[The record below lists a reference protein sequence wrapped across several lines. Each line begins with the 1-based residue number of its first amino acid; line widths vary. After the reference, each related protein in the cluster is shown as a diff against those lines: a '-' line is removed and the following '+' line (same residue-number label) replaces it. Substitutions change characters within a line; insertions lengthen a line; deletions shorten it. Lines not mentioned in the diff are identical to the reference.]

1 MFVWGRIFLRE
12 VEVVANDPR
21 RFSMAT
27 SPNPGNNPRLYLLG
41 AMLLLWCAVICGRL
55 VYLQVFCYGNFVK
68 QAGHQQQRAIPLAP
82 KRGVIYDRA
91 GRELAMSVLVDS
103 AFAVPTEVKD
113 LPTAVSLISR
123 ITGDD
128 ANVVLADCRAHKTFC
143 WVARKASDETIGRI
157 KSLNL
162 QGIHFQKEPK
172 RFFPAR
178 DLAAQV
184 LGSVGMEDSG
194 QSGIEHE
201 FDERLRGRPGK
212 MSISVDARKK
222 WFSDVETQPQPGEN
236 LVLTIDKNIQYIAEK
251 ELDQAIHDTQAI
263 AGTVIVEN
271 PHTGEILALANRP
284 TFNPNLRK
292 QITPAA
298 LTNRAV
304 SYVYEP
310 GSTFKLVTI
319 SAALEEKITNP
330 DEVFDCQM
338 GSIVYNGMRIRDAKP
353 HGLLPVWGV
362 LAESSDVG
370 AIKIALRL
378 GEDRF
383 YKYIRA
389 YGFGQTTGIELPG
402 ETRGLTKPPSRWSRV
417 SIAAISMG
425 QEIGIS
431 PLQLAGLVST
441 FANDGVWVAPRIV
454 AGTTQPQAMVQTVT
468 FHPAEGRRVISS
480 FTAAEMRSMMQK
492 VVLEGTGRKAILEGY
507 SAAGKTGTAQKVDPA
522 TGAYS
527 KTKYIGS
534 FAGFAPVNNPQ
545 IVVAVIL
552 DSAVGLHQGGQVS
565 APVFRR
571 ISQQVLEYL
580 HVPHDLPLAPKHQL
594 LLAQAKMKDKDLE
607 EGTPDH
613 PGEPLETAE
622 VTADS
627 AAAGKPSVARALLP
641 ANAGAIGGPVV
652 QASMREPVANGPQP
666 APPSPVTGEKS
677 SDTAAPVQEK
687 LPLTGTVVLD
697 VEQGGIEVPSFVGKT
712 VRSALEAAQDAGLEL
727 EPVGSGVARQ
737 QSPAPG
743 THVHAGSRVT
753 VQFGR

>member
-1 MFVWGRIFLRE
+1 MSSDSNLGK
-12 VEVVANDPR
+12 N
-21 RFSMAT
+21 S
-27 SPNPGNNPRLYLLG
+27 RLYLLG
-41 AMLLLWCAVICGRL
+41 GILLLWCAAICVRL
-55 VYLQVFCYGNFVK
+55 VYLQIFQYGSFVK
-68 QAGHQQQRAIPLAP
+68 QAEHQQLREIPLSA

-91 GRELAMSVLVDS
+91 GHELAMSVLVDS
-103 AFAVPTEVKD
+103 AFAVPSEVKD
-113 LPTAVSLISR
+113 LPTAVALITR
-123 ITGDD
+123 ITGEDH
-128 ANVVLADCRAHKTFC
+128 NVVLADCRNHKTFC
-143 WVARKASDETIGRI
+143 WMARKADDETIERI

-172 RFFPAR
+172 RFYPAR

-184 LGSVGMEDSG
+184 IGTVGMEDAG
-194 QSGIEHE
+194 QSGIEHG
-201 FDERLRGRPGK
+201 FDDKLRGRAGK
-212 MSISVDARKK
+212 MLISVDARRQ
-222 WFSDVETQPQPGEN
+222 WFSDVEKQPEPGES

-271 PHTGEILALANRP
+271 PRTGEILALANRP

-292 QITPAA
+292 QITPTA

-319 SAALEEKITNP
+319 SAALEEKLTNP
-330 DEVFDCQM
+330 NEVFDCQM
-338 GSIVYNGMRIRDAKP
+338 GSIVYNGMRIRDSKP

-378 GEDRF
+378 GEERF

-389 YGFGQTTGIELPG
+389 YGFGQQTGIELPG
-402 ETRGLTKPPSRWSRV
+402 ETRGLTKPVSRWSKV

-431 PLQLAGLVST
+431 PIQLSALIST
-441 FANDGVWVAPRIV
+441 FANDGVWVAPRILTGEV
-454 AGTTQPQAMVQTVT
+454 EPKIGPQTVA
-468 FHPAEGRRVISS
+468 FHPGPSRRVISS

-507 SAAGKTGTAQKVDPA
+507 TSAGKTGTAQKVDPA

-571 ISQQVLEYL
+571 VTQQVLEYL
-580 HVPHDLPLAPKHQL
+580 HTPHDLPLAPRHQL
-594 LLAQAKMKDKDLE
+594 LLAQARMKENDLE

-613 PGEPLETAE
+613 PGESLETAE
-622 VTADS
+622 VNGDS
-627 AAAGKPSVARALLP
+627 SEVAKPSVAHAP
-641 ANAGAIGGPVV
+641 ATVNTEGKVV
-652 QASMREPVANGPQP
+652 QAAMRQPETERGAGVETPKDTPIASVAANEPR
-666 APPSPVTGEKS
+666 SPVP
-677 SDTAAPVQEK
+677 A
-687 LPLTGTVVLD
+687 TGTIVLD

-712 VRSALEAAQDAGLEL
+712 VRGAVEAAQDAGIEL
-727 EPVGSGVARQ
+727 EAVGSGVARQ
-737 QSPAPG
+737 QSPSAG
-743 THVHAGSRVT
+743 THIAAGAHVT

>member
-1 MFVWGRIFLRE
+1 
-12 VEVVANDPR
+12 
-21 RFSMAT
+21 MAT
-27 SPNPGNNPRLYLLG
+27 DSSLGKNTRLYLLG
-41 AMLLLWCAVICGRL
+41 AILLFWCAAICGRL
-55 VYLQVFCYGNFVK
+55 VYLQIFRYGSFVK
-68 QAGHQQQRAIPLAP
+68 QAEHQQQREIPLSA

-91 GRELAMSVLVDS
+91 GHELAMSVLVDS

-113 LPTAVSLISR
+113 LPTAVSLITR
-123 ITGDD
+123 ITGEDH
-128 ANVVLADCRAHKTFC
+128 NVVLADCRNHKTFC
-143 WVARKASDETIGRI
+143 WVARKADDETIERI

-172 RFFPAR
+172 RFYPAR

-184 LGSVGMEDSG
+184 VGTVGMEDSG
-194 QSGIEHE
+194 QSGIEHA
-201 FDERLRGRPGK
+201 FDDELRGRAGK
-212 MSISVDARKK
+212 MFISVDARRQ
-222 WFSDVETQPQPGEN
+222 WFSDVEKQPEPGDS

-292 QITPAA
+292 QITPGA

-319 SAALEEKITNP
+319 SAALEEKLTNP

-338 GSIVYNGMRIRDAKP
+338 GSIVYNGMRIRDSKP

-389 YGFGQTTGIELPG
+389 FGFGQQTGIELPG
-402 ETRGLTKPPSRWSRV
+402 ETRGLTKPVSRWSKV

-454 AGTTQPQAMVQTVT
+454 AGKVEPQGAPQSVA
-468 FHPAEGRRVISS
+468 FHPGTSRRVISS
-480 FTAAEMRSMMQK
+480 YTAAEMRSMMQK

-507 SAAGKTGTAQKVDPA
+507 TAAGKTGTAQKVDPA

-534 FAGFAPVNNPQ
+534 FAGFAPMNNPQ

-571 ISQQVLEYL
+571 VAQQVLEYL
-580 HVPHDLPLAPKHQL
+580 HTPHDLPLAPNHQL
-594 LLAQAKMKDKDLE
+594 LLASRAKDKDLE

-622 VTADS
+622 VDADS
-627 AAAGKPSVARALLP
+627 SVARAP
-641 ANAGAIGGPVV
+641 SPGTAGASDGRVV
-652 QASMREPVANGPQP
+652 QAAMRQSEPVSSLSVPDAAGNGPAQQK
-666 APPSPVTGEKS
+666 APS
-677 SDTAAPVQEK
+677 STDTAVAAQPM
-687 LPLTGTVVLD
+687 LPATGTVVLD

-712 VRSALEAAQDAGLEL
+712 VRGAVEAAQDAGLEL
-727 EPVGSGVARQ
+727 EVVGSGVARQ
-737 QSPAPG
+737 QSPPAG
-743 THVHAGSRVT
+743 THVAAGAHVT

>member
-1 MFVWGRIFLRE
+1 MVSGPISGK
-12 VEVVANDPR
+12 N
-21 RFSMAT
+21 S
-27 SPNPGNNPRLYLLG
+27 RLYLLS
-41 AMLLLWCAVICGRL
+41 AILVFWCVAICGRL
-55 VYLQVFCYGNFVK
+55 VFLQIFSYGKFVK
-68 QAGHQQQRAIPLAP
+68 QAGHQQQRAIPLAA

-91 GRELAMSVLVDS
+91 GHELAMSVLVDS

-113 LPTAVSLISR
+113 LPTAVSLITR

-128 ANVVLADCRAHKTFC
+128 YNVVLADCRAHKTFC
-143 WVARKASDETIGRI
+143 WVARKANDETIQRI
-157 KSLNL
+157 NSLKL

-172 RFFPAR
+172 RFYPAR

-201 FDERLRGRPGK
+201 FDDELKGRAGK
-212 MSISVDARKK
+212 MFISVDARRQ
-222 WFSDVETQPQPGEN
+222 WFADVETQPDPGDN

-292 QITPAA
+292 QITPSA

-319 SAALEEKITNP
+319 SAALEEKVTNP
-330 DEVFDCQM
+330 NELFDCQM
-338 GSIVYNGMRIRDAKP
+338 GAIVYNGMRIRDSKP
-353 HGLLPVWGV
+353 HGILPVWGV

-389 YGFGQTTGIELPG
+389 YGFGQQTGIELPG
-402 ETRGLTKPPSRWSRV
+402 ETRGLTKPPSRWSKV

-431 PLQLAGLVST
+431 PLQLTGLIST
-441 FANDGVWVAPRIV
+441 FANDGVWLAPRIV
-454 AGTTQPQAMVQTVT
+454 TGTVQPRGTPQTVA
-468 FHPAEGRRVISS
+468 FHPGASHRVISS

-507 SAAGKTGTAQKVDPA
+507 SSAGKTGTAQKVDPA
-522 TGAYS
+522 TGVYS

-580 HVPHDLPLAPKHQL
+580 HVPHDLPLAPQHQL
-594 LLAQAKMKDKDLE
+594 LLAKMKDKDLE

-613 PGEPLETAE
+613 PGETLETAE
-622 VTADS
+622 VNGDS
-627 AAAGKPSVARALLP
+627 SDAANPTVAPSVARAPSP
-641 ANAGAIGGPVV
+641 ANAGASGDIV
-652 QASMREPVANGPQP
+652 QAAVREPLSPTSTGSSIQEVP
-666 APPSPVTGEKS
+666 AKA
-677 SDTAAPVQEK
+677 SDLGSTAQAK
-687 LPLTGTVVLD
+687 LPSTGTVVLD

-712 VRSALEAAQDAGLEL
+712 VRGAVEAAQDIGLEL
-727 EPVGSGVARQ
+727 DAVGSGVARQ
-737 QSPAPG
+737 QTPAPG
-743 THVHAGSRVT
+743 THVAAGARVT

>member
-1 MFVWGRIFLRE
+1 
-12 VEVVANDPR
+12 
-21 RFSMAT
+21 MAT
-27 SPNPGNNPRLYLLG
+27 QSNTGKNSRLHLLS
-41 AMLLLWCAVICGRL
+41 AVLVFWCVAICGRL
-55 VYLQVFCYGNFVK
+55 VYLQIFSYGRFVK
-68 QAGHQQQRAIPLAP
+68 QAGHQQQRAIPLAA

-91 GRELAMSVLVDS
+91 GHELAMSVLVDS
-103 AFAVPTEVKD
+103 AFAVPSEVKD
-113 LPTAVSLISR
+113 LPTAVNLITR

-128 ANVVLADCRAHKTFC
+128 FNVVLADCRAHKTFC
-143 WVARKASDETIGRI
+143 WVARKANDETIQRI
-157 KSLNL
+157 NSLKL

-172 RFFPAR
+172 RFYPAR

-201 FDERLRGRPGK
+201 FDDELRGRAGK
-212 MSISVDARKK
+212 MFISVDARRQ
-222 WFSDVETQPQPGEN
+222 WFADVETQPDPGEN

-292 QITPAA
+292 QITPGA

-319 SAALEEKITNP
+319 SAALEEKVTNP
-330 DEVFDCQM
+330 NELFDCQM
-338 GSIVYNGMRIRDAKP
+338 GAIVYNGMRIRDSKP
-353 HGLLPVWGV
+353 HGILPVWGV

-378 GEDRF
+378 GEERF

-389 YGFGQTTGIELPG
+389 YGFGQQTGIELPG
-402 ETRGLTKPPSRWSRV
+402 ETRGLTKPVSRWSKV

-431 PLQLAGLVST
+431 PIQLAGLIST
-441 FANDGVWVAPRIV
+441 FANDGVWVAPRILTGEV
-454 AGTTQPQAMVQTVT
+454 QPKGTPQTVA
-468 FHPAEGRRVISS
+468 FHPGPSHRVISPY
-480 FTAAEMRSMMQK
+480 TAAEMRSMMQK

-507 SAAGKTGTAQKVDPA
+507 SSAGKTGTAQKVDPA
-522 TGAYS
+522 TGVYS

-552 DSAVGLHQGGQVS
+552 DSAVGLHQGGQIS
-565 APVFRR
+565 APVFKR

-580 HVPHDLPLAPKHQL
+580 HVPHDLPLAPQHQL
-594 LLAQAKMKDKDLE
+594 LMAQAKTKDKDLE

-613 PGEPLETAE
+613 PGETLETAE
-622 VTADS
+622 VNAEPMKPS
-627 AAAGKPSVARALLP
+627 MAAGVARAPIRQAQGRLTP
-641 ANAGAIGGPVV
+641 ANAEGSGNVV
-652 QASMREPVANGPQP
+652 QAAVREPVSTIAAGPIEEVP
-666 APPSPVTGEKS
+666 AKT
-677 SDTAAPVQEK
+677 SDSAPVK
-687 LPLTGTVVLD
+687 LPTSGTVVLD

-712 VRSALEAAQDAGLEL
+712 VRGAVEAAQDIGLEL
-727 EPVGSGVARQ
+727 DAVGSGVARQ
-737 QSPAPG
+737 QTPAAG
-743 THVHAGSRVT
+743 THVAAGARVT

>member
-1 MFVWGRIFLRE
+1 
-12 VEVVANDPR
+12 
-21 RFSMAT
+21 MA
-27 SPNPGNNPRLYLLG
+27 GNSNLDKNSRLYLLG
-41 AMLLLWCAVICGRL
+41 GILFLWCLAICGRL
-55 VYLQVFCYGNFVK
+55 IYLQIFCYGSFAK
-68 QAGHQQQRAIPLAP
+68 QAEHQQQREIPLAA

-91 GRELAMSVLVDS
+91 GHELAMSVLVDS
-103 AFAVPTEVKD
+103 AFAVPGEVKD

-123 ITGDD
+123 ITGEDR
-128 ANVVLADCRAHKTFC
+128 NVVLADCRNHKTFC
-143 WVARKASDETIGRI
+143 WVARKADDETIERI
-157 KSLNL
+157 RSLNL

-172 RFFPAR
+172 RFYPAR

-184 LGSVGMEDSG
+184 VGTVGMEDSG
-194 QSGIEHE
+194 QSGIEHA
-201 FDERLRGRPGK
+201 FDDELRGRAGK
-212 MSISVDARKK
+212 MFISVDARRQ
-222 WFSDVETQPQPGEN
+222 WFSDVEKRPEPGQN
-236 LVLTIDKNIQYIAEK
+236 LVLTIDKNVQYIAEK

-292 QITPAA
+292 DITPGA

-304 SYVYEP
+304 SYIYEP

-319 SAALEEKITNP
+319 SAALEEKLTNP

-338 GSIVYNGMRIRDAKP
+338 GSIVYNGMRIRDSKP

-389 YGFGQTTGIELPG
+389 FGFGQQTGIELPG
-402 ETRGLTKPPSRWSRV
+402 ETRGLTKPVRRWSKV

-431 PLQLAGLVST
+431 PLQLTGLIST

-454 AGTTQPQAMVQTVT
+454 AGKVEPQGTPQTVA
-468 FHPAEGRRVISS
+468 FHPAASRRVISS
-480 FTAAEMRSMMQK
+480 YTAAEMRSMMQK

-507 SAAGKTGTAQKVDPA
+507 TSAGKTGTAQKVDSA

-571 ISQQVLEYL
+571 VTQQVLEYL
-580 HVPHDLPLAPKHQL
+580 HTPHDLPLAPQHQL
-594 LLAQAKMKDKDLE
+594 LLAQARTKDNDLE

-622 VTADS
+622 VEGDS
-627 AAAGKPSVARALLP
+627 SEAAKPSVARSPTPATAGADGNIIQAALRQAEPIPPPPSRAPSPGQTPQAKFPNASDAAATTQSILP
-641 ANAGAIGGPVV
+641 A
-652 QASMREPVANGPQP
+652 S
-666 APPSPVTGEKS
+666 
-677 SDTAAPVQEK
+677 
-687 LPLTGTVVLD
+687 GTVVLD

-712 VRSALEAAQDAGLEL
+712 VRGAVEAAQDAGLEL
-727 EPVGSGVARQ
+727 EAVGSGVARQ
-737 QSPAPG
+737 QTPAPG
-743 THVHAGSRVT
+743 AHVAAGAHVT

>member
-1 MFVWGRIFLRE
+1 
-12 VEVVANDPR
+12 
-21 RFSMAT
+21 MAA
-27 SPNPGNNPRLYLLG
+27 SDSNLARNSRLCLLG
-41 AMLLLWCAVICGRL
+41 AMLVLWCAAICGRL
-55 VYLQVFCYGNFVK
+55 VYLQIFCYGRFVK
-68 QAGHQQQRAIPLAP
+68 QAGHQQQRAIPLTA
-82 KRGVIYDRA
+82 KRGIIYDRA

-113 LPTAVSLISR
+113 LPTAVSLVSR

-128 ANVVLADCRAHKTFC
+128 ANVMLADCRAHKTFC
-143 WVARKASDETIGRI
+143 WVARKADDETIDRI
-157 KSLNL
+157 KSLHL

-201 FDERLRGRPGK
+201 FDEQLRGRAGK
-212 MSISVDARKK
+212 MFISVDARKQ
-222 WFSDVETQPQPGEN
+222 WFSDVETQPEPGEN

-271 PHTGEILALANRP
+271 PRTGEILALANRP

-304 SYVYEP
+304 SYIYEP

-330 DEVFDCQM
+330 NEIFDCQM
-338 GSIVYNGMRIRDAKP
+338 GSIVYNGMRIRDSKP

-389 YGFGQTTGIELPG
+389 YGFGQQTGIELPG
-402 ETRGLTKPPSRWSRV
+402 ETRGMTKPPSRWSRV

-431 PLQLAGLVST
+431 PLQLTGLVAT
-441 FANDGVWVAPRIV
+441 FANDGVWIAPRIV
-454 AGTTQPQAMVQTVT
+454 AGTIPPQSGIQSVT
-468 FHPAEGRRVISS
+468 FHPAEGRRVISPY
-480 FTAAEMRSMMQK
+480 TAAEMRSMMQK

-507 SAAGKTGTAQKVDPA
+507 SSAGKTGTAQKVDPA
-522 TGAYS
+522 TGVYS

-565 APVFRR
+565 APVFHR
-571 ISQQVLEYL
+571 IAQQVLEYL
-580 HVPHDLPLAPKHQL
+580 HVPHDLPLAPQHQL
-594 LLAQAKMKDKDLE
+594 LLARAKTKDKDLE

-622 VTADS
+622 VNGDQIEPA
-627 AAAGKPSVARALLP
+627 KRPSVARPSSATGSS
-641 ANAGAIGGPVV
+641 ASGQIV
-652 QASMREPVANGPQP
+652 QAAVREPMSPATNSSGPQS
-666 APPSPVTGEKS
+666 APPKP
-677 SDTAAPVQEK
+677 SDPDAGLPSK
-687 LPLTGTVVLD
+687 LPSSGTVVLD

-712 VRSALEAAQDAGLEL
+712 VRSAVEAAQDAGLEL
-727 EPVGSGVARQ
+727 DAVGSGVARQ
-737 QSPAPG
+737 QSPAAG
-743 THVHAGSRVT
+743 AHVPAGSRVT

>member
-1 MFVWGRIFLRE
+1 
-12 VEVVANDPR
+12 
-21 RFSMAT
+21 MAT
-27 SPNPGNNPRLYLLG
+27 NSSLGKNSRLYLLS
-41 AMLLLWCAVICGRL
+41 AILVFWCVAICGRL
-55 VYLQVFCYGNFVK
+55 VFLQIFSYGKFVK
-68 QAGHQQQRAIPLAP
+68 QAGHQQQRAIPLAA

-91 GRELAMSVLVDS
+91 GHELAMSVLVDS
-103 AFAVPTEVKD
+103 GFAVPTEVKD
-113 LPTAVSLISR
+113 LPTAVSLITR

-128 ANVVLADCRAHKTFC
+128 YNVVLADCRAHRTFC
-143 WVARKASDETIGRI
+143 WVARKANDETIQRI
-157 KSLNL
+157 NSLKL

-172 RFFPAR
+172 RFYPAR

-201 FDERLRGRPGK
+201 FDDELRGRPGK
-212 MSISVDARKK
+212 MFISVDARRQ
-222 WFSDVETQPQPGEN
+222 WFADVETQPDPGDN

-251 ELDQAIHDTQAI
+251 ELEQAIHDTKAI
-263 AGTVIVEN
+263 SGTVIVEN

-292 QITPAA
+292 QITPGG

-319 SAALEEKITNP
+319 SAALEEKVTNP
-330 DEVFDCQM
+330 NEIFDCQM
-338 GSIVYNGMRIRDAKP
+338 GSIVYNGMRIRDSKP

-370 AIKIALRL
+370 SIKIALRL

-389 YGFGQTTGIELPG
+389 FGFGQQTGIELPG
-402 ETRGLTKPPSRWSRV
+402 ETRGMTKPPSRWSKV

-431 PLQLAGLVST
+431 AVQLAGLVST

-454 AGTTQPQAMVQTVT
+454 TGTVQPRGTPQTVA
-468 FHPAEGRRVISS
+468 FHPGASHRVISS
-480 FTAAEMRSMMQK
+480 YTAAEMRAMMQK

-507 SAAGKTGTAQKVDPA
+507 TAAGKTGTGQKVDPA

-534 FAGFAPVNNPQ
+534 FAGFAPLNNPQ

-552 DSAVGLHQGGQVS
+552 DSAVGLHQGGQVA

-571 ISQQVLEYL
+571 ISQQLLEYL
-580 HVPHDLPLAPKHQL
+580 HVPHDLPLAPQHQL

-613 PGEPLETAE
+613 PGETLETAE
-622 VTADS
+622 VNGD
-627 AAAGKPSVARALLP
+627 PSEPAKQSSVVRAVSP
-641 ANAGAIGGPVV
+641 ANAGGDGQVV
-652 QASMREPVANGPQP
+652 QAAMREQVASNGEPQTP
-666 APPSPVTGEKS
+666 APPQSSEAVTASPARLPS
-677 SDTAAPVQEK
+677 S
-687 LPLTGTVVLD
+687 GTVVLD

-712 VRSALEAAQDAGLEL
+712 VRGAVESAQDMGLEL
-727 EPVGSGVARQ
+727 DAIGSGIARQ
-737 QSPAPG
+737 QSPTAG
-743 THVHAGSRVT
+743 THVAAGARVT

>member
-1 MFVWGRIFLRE
+1 MAS
-12 VEVVANDPR
+12 AN
-21 RFSMAT
+21 S
-27 SPNPGNNPRLYLLG
+27 SLGKNSGKNSRLYLLG
-41 AMLLLWCAVICGRL
+41 GFLLFWCVAICGRL
-55 VYLQVFCYGNFVK
+55 VFLQIFSYGSFVK
-68 QAGHQQQRAIPLAP
+68 QAGHQQQRAIPLAA

-103 AFAVPTEVKD
+103 AFAVPSEVKD
-113 LPTAVSLISR
+113 IPTAISLITR
-123 ITGDD
+123 ITGEDY
-128 ANVVLADCRAHKTFC
+128 NGVLADCRAHKTFC
-143 WVARKASDETIGRI
+143 WVARKADDQTIDRI
-157 KSLNL
+157 SSLKL
-162 QGIHFQKEPK
+162 QGIHLQKEPK
-172 RFFPAR
+172 RFYPAR

-201 FDERLRGRPGK
+201 FDEQLRGRPGK
-212 MSISVDARKK
+212 MFISVDARKR
-222 WFSDVETQPQPGEN
+222 WFSDVETQPDPGEN
-236 LVLTIDKNIQYIAEK
+236 LVLTIDKNIQYVAEK

-304 SYVYEP
+304 SYIYEP

-319 SAALEEKITNP
+319 SAALEEKVTTP
-330 DEVFDCQM
+330 DEIFDCQM
-338 GSIVYNGMRIRDAKP
+338 GSIVYNGMRIRDSRP

-370 AIKIALRL
+370 SIKIALRL
-378 GEDRF
+378 GQDRF

-389 YGFGQTTGIELPG
+389 YGFGQQTGIELPG
-402 ETRGLTKPPSRWSRV
+402 ETRGMTKPPSRWSKV

-431 PLQLAGLVST
+431 AIQLAGLIST

-454 AGTTQPQAMVQTVT
+454 TGTVQPQGTPQTVA
-468 FHPAEGRRVISS
+468 FHPGTSRRVISPY
-480 FTAAEMRSMMQK
+480 TAAEMRSMMEK
-492 VVLEGTGRKAILEGY
+492 VVTSQGATGRKATLEGY
-507 SAAGKTGTAQKVDPA
+507 TSAGKTGTAQKVDPE

-565 APVFRR
+565 APVFQRV
-571 ISQQVLEYL
+571 SQQVLEYL

-594 LLAQAKMKDKDLE
+594 LLAQSKIRDKDLD

-613 PGEPLETAE
+613 PGEPLESAE
-622 VTADS
+622 VNTGASETSKQVVTAQ
-627 AAAGKPSVARALLP
+627 AAPAIRPESEGKLVDAGMKEPISTVPS
-641 ANAGAIGGPVV
+641 GPVHAETQAKPASSV
-652 QASMREPVANGPQP
+652 QKPV
-666 APPSPVTGEKS
+666 S
-677 SDTAAPVQEK
+677 
-687 LPLTGTVVLD
+687 GTVVLD

-712 VRSALEAAQDAGLEL
+712 VRSAVETAQDLGLEL

-737 QSPAPG
+737 QTPSAG
-743 THVHAGSRVT
+743 THVPSGSRVT

>member
-1 MFVWGRIFLRE
+1 MQV
-12 VEVVANDPR
+12 
-21 RFSMAT
+21 SMAT
-27 SPNPGNNPRLYLLG
+27 DSTLGKNFRLYLMG
-41 AMLLLWCAVICGRL
+41 GMLLFWCVAICGRL
-55 VYLQVFCYGNFVK
+55 VYLQIFRYGSFVK
-68 QAGHQQQRAIPLAP
+68 QAEHQQQRAIPLAA

-103 AFAVPTEVKD
+103 AFAVPSEVKD
-113 LPTAVSLISR
+113 LPTAISLITR
-123 ITGDD
+123 ITGEDH
-128 ANVVLADCRAHKTFC
+128 NMVLADCRNHKTFC
-143 WVARKASDETIGRI
+143 WVARKADDETIERI
-157 KSLNL
+157 KSLRL

-172 RFFPAR
+172 RFYPAR

-184 LGSVGMEDSG
+184 VGTVGMEDSG
-194 QSGIEHE
+194 QSGIEHA
-201 FDERLRGRPGK
+201 FDNELRGRAGK
-212 MSISVDARKK
+212 MFISVDARRQ
-222 WFSDVETQPQPGEN
+222 WFSDVEKQPEPGES

-319 SAALEEKITNP
+319 SAALEEKLTNP
-330 DEVFDCQM
+330 DEIFDCQM
-338 GSIVYNGMRIRDAKP
+338 GAIVYNGMRIRDSKP

-383 YKYIRA
+383 YRYIRA
-389 YGFGQTTGIELPG
+389 YGFGQQTGIELPG
-402 ETRGLTKPPSRWSRV
+402 ETRGLTKPVSRWSKV

-454 AGTTQPQAMVQTVT
+454 AGKVELQGTPQTVA
-468 FHPAEGRRVISS
+468 FHPGASHRVISS
-480 FTAAEMRSMMQK
+480 FTAGEMRSMMQK

-507 SAAGKTGTAQKVDPA
+507 TSAGKTGTAQKVDPA

-534 FAGFAPVNNPQ
+534 FAGFAPINNPQ

-571 ISQQVLEYL
+571 VAQQVLEYL
-580 HVPHDLPLAPKHQL
+580 HTPHDLPLAPKHQL
-594 LLAQAKMKDKDLE
+594 LLAQAQMKDKDLE

-622 VTADS
+622 LNADG
-627 AAAGKPSVARALLP
+627 AGKDRVARAPSP
-641 ANAGAIGGPVV
+641 ATASGEGKVV
-652 QASMREPVANGPQP
+652 QAAMLQSEPASGASATSEAQAQQK
-666 APPSPVTGEKS
+666 APN
-677 SDTAAPVQEK
+677 SDASLTTEAK
-687 LPLTGTVVLD
+687 LPSTGTVVLA
-697 VEQGGIEVPSFVGKT
+697 VEQGGIEVPSFIGKT
-712 VRSALEAAQDAGLEL
+712 VRGAVEAAQDAGLEL
-727 EPVGSGVARQ
+727 EAMGSGVARQ
-737 QSPAPG
+737 QSPPAG
-743 THVHAGSRVT
+743 THVAAGAHVT

>member
-1 MFVWGRIFLRE
+1 MTTDSNLGKN
-12 VEVVANDPR
+12 A
-21 RFSMAT
+21 
-27 SPNPGNNPRLYLLG
+27 RLYLLG
-41 AMLLLWCAVICGRL
+41 GMLFLWCAAICGRL
-55 VYLQVFCYGNFVK
+55 IYLQIFSYGKFVK
-68 QAGHQQQRAIPLAP
+68 QEEHQQQRDIPLSA

-103 AFAVPTEVKD
+103 AFAVPSEVKD
-113 LPTAVSLISR
+113 LPTAVSLITR
-123 ITGDD
+123 ITGEDH
-128 ANVVLADCRAHKTFC
+128 NVVLADCQSHKTFC
-143 WVARKASDETIGRI
+143 WVGRKADDETIERI
-157 KSLNL
+157 RALHL
-162 QGIHFQKEPK
+162 QGIHFTKEPK
-172 RFFPAR
+172 RFYPAR

-184 LGSVGMEDSG
+184 IGTVGMEDAG

-201 FDERLRGRPGK
+201 FDEQLRGQPGK
-212 MSISVDARKK
+212 MVISVDARKQ
-222 WFSDVETQPQPGEN
+222 WFADVEKQPEPGEN

-251 ELDQAIHDTQAI
+251 ELDQAISDTHAI

-298 LTNRAV
+298 LTDRAV
-304 SYVYEP
+304 SDIYEP

-319 SAALEEKITNP
+319 SAALEEKLTNP

-338 GSIVYNGMRIRDAKP
+338 GSIVYNGMRIRDSKP

-370 AIKIALRL
+370 SIKIALRL
-378 GEDRF
+378 GDDRF

-389 YGFGQTTGIELPG
+389 YGFGQQTGIELPG
-402 ETRGLTKPPSRWSRV
+402 ETRGLTKPPSRWSKV

-431 PLQLAGLVST
+431 PIQLTGLIST

-454 AGTTQPQAMVQTVT
+454 TGTVAAAGAPQSVA
-468 FHPAEGRRVISS
+468 FHPGTSHRVISS

-527 KTKYIGS
+527 KTKYVGS
-534 FAGFAPVNNPQ
+534 FAGFAPLNNPQ

-565 APVFRR
+565 APVFKRVA
-571 ISQQVLEYL
+571 QQVLEYL
-580 HVPHDLPLAPKHQL
+580 HVPHDLPLAPNHQL
-594 LLAQAKMKDKDLE
+594 LMASRAKEKDLE

-613 PGEPLETAE
+613 PGEPLESAE
-622 VTADS
+622 VNGDS
-627 AAAGKPSVARALLP
+627 TVESASVASTENSAGKSVRATQP
-641 ANAGAIGGPVV
+641 APQPEVVV
-652 QASMREPVANGPQP
+652 QAAIREAEPAAARSGDQPKPVSAEKIE
-666 APPSPVTGEKS
+666 SPTSVPL
-677 SDTAAPVQEK
+677 PVS
-687 LPLTGTVVLD
+687 GTVVLD
-697 VEQGGIEVPSFVGKT
+697 VEQGGIEVPSFLGKT
-712 VRSALEAAQDAGLEL
+712 VRGAVEAAQDAGLDL
-727 EPVGSGVARQ
+727 EAVGSGVARE
-737 QSPAPG
+737 QSPVAG
-743 THVHAGSRVT
+743 AHVHAGARVT

>member
-1 MFVWGRIFLRE
+1 
-12 VEVVANDPR
+12 
-21 RFSMAT
+21 MAPDR
-27 SPNPGNNPRLYLLG
+27 SLNKNSRLYLLG
-41 AMLLLWCAVICGRL
+41 TILFLWCVAICGRL
-55 VYLQVFCYGNFVK
+55 VFLQIFDYGKFVK
-68 QAGHQQQRAIPLAP
+68 QAGHQQQRAIPLAA
-82 KRGVIYDRA
+82 KRGVIYDRS
-91 GRELAMSVLVDS
+91 GHELAMSVLVDS

-113 LPTAVSLISR
+113 LPTAVSLITR

-128 ANVVLADCRAHKTFC
+128 YNVVLADCRAHKTFC
-143 WVARKASDETIGRI
+143 WVARKANDDTIERI
-157 KSLNL
+157 NSLKL

-172 RFFPAR
+172 RFYPAR

-194 QSGIEHE
+194 QSGIEHA
-201 FDERLRGRPGK
+201 FDDELKGHPGK
-212 MSISVDARKK
+212 MFISVDARRK
-222 WFSDVETQPQPGEN
+222 WFADVATQPDAGDN
-236 LVLTIDKNIQYIAEK
+236 LVLTVDKNIQYIAEK
-251 ELDQAIHDTQAI
+251 ELEQAIHDTQAI

-284 TFNPNLRK
+284 TFNPNSRK
-292 QITPAA
+292 QITPGA

-304 SYVYEP
+304 SYIYEP

-319 SAALEEKITNP
+319 SAALEEKVTNP
-330 DEVFDCQM
+330 NEVFDCQM
-338 GSIVYNGMRIRDAKP
+338 GSIVYNGMRIRDSKP

-389 YGFGQTTGIELPG
+389 YGFGQQTGIELPG
-402 ETRGLTKPPSRWSRV
+402 ETRGLTKPPSRWSKV

-431 PLQLAGLVST
+431 PLQLTGLIST

-454 AGTTQPQAMVQTVT
+454 TGTVQPQGTPQTVA
-468 FHPAEGRRVISS
+468 FHPGASHRVISPY
-480 FTAAEMRSMMQK
+480 TAAEMRSMMQK

-507 SAAGKTGTAQKVDPA
+507 SSAGKTGTAQKVDPA

-565 APVFRR
+565 APVFKR

-580 HVPHDLPLAPKHQL
+580 HVPHDLPLAPQHQL
-594 LLAQAKMKDKDLE
+594 LLAKTKEKDLE

-622 VTADS
+622 VNSDSSPSPKLPGAPATPPAD
-627 AAAGKPSVARALLP
+627 G
-641 ANAGAIGGPVV
+641 NVV
-652 QASMREPVANGPQP
+652 QAAMHQPVSPGNGSSSVNQAP
-666 APPSPVTGEKS
+666 AK
-677 SDTAAPVQEK
+677 TAVSITEEK
-687 LPLTGTVVLD
+687 LPSTGTVVLD

-712 VRSALEAAQDAGLEL
+712 VRGAVETAQDIGLNLEA
-727 EPVGSGVARQ
+727 VGSGLARQ
-737 QSPAPG
+737 QSPPAG
-743 THVHAGSRVT
+743 THVAAGARVT

>member
-1 MFVWGRIFLRE
+1 
-12 VEVVANDPR
+12 
-21 RFSMAT
+21 MAKDST
-27 SPNPGNNPRLYLLG
+27 SDKNSRLYLLG
-41 AMLLLWCAVICGRL
+41 AMLLLWCVAICGRL
-55 VYLQVFCYGNFVK
+55 VYLQIFSYGKFVK
-68 QAGHQQQRAIPLAP
+68 QAGHQQQRAIPVAA

-91 GRELAMSVLVDS
+91 GHELAMSVLVDS

-113 LPTAVSLISR
+113 LPTAVSLITR

-128 ANVVLADCRAHKTFC
+128 YNVVLADCRAHKTFC
-143 WVARKASDETIGRI
+143 WVARKASDETIERI
-157 KSLNL
+157 NSLKL

-172 RFFPAR
+172 RFYPAR

-201 FDERLRGRPGK
+201 FDDELRGRAGK
-212 MSISVDARKK
+212 MFISVDARKQ
-222 WFSDVETQPQPGEN
+222 WFADVETQPDPGDN

-251 ELDQAIHDTQAI
+251 ELEQAIHDTQAI
-263 AGTVIVEN
+263 SGTVIVEN

-284 TFNPNLRK
+284 TFNPNSRK
-292 QITPAA
+292 QITPGA

-319 SAALEEKITNP
+319 SAALEEKVTNP
-330 DEVFDCQM
+330 NEVFDCQM
-338 GSIVYNGMRIRDAKP
+338 GAIVYNGMRIRDSKP

-389 YGFGQTTGIELPG
+389 YGFGQQTGIELPG
-402 ETRGLTKPPSRWSRV
+402 ETRGLTKPVSRWSKV

-431 PLQLAGLVST
+431 PIQLAGLIST
-441 FANDGVWVAPRIV
+441 FANDGVWVAPRILT
-454 AGTTQPQAMVQTVT
+454 GTLPPQSDPKSALQTVA
-468 FHPAEGRRVISS
+468 FHPGASHRVISPY
-480 FTAAEMRSMMQK
+480 TAAEMRSMMQK

-507 SAAGKTGTAQKVDPA
+507 SSAGKTGTAQKVDPE

-534 FAGFAPVNNPQ
+534 FAGFAPVNSPQ

-565 APVFRR
+565 APVFQR

-594 LLAQAKMKDKDLE
+594 LMAKLKDKDLD

-622 VTADS
+622 VNSDS
-627 AAAGKPSVARALLP
+627 SEGAKVPRVARAAAPASADGVIVQAAMRESVPAGAGAGSSGQAPAKAPGSDASAPSNLP
-641 ANAGAIGGPVV
+641 A
-652 QASMREPVANGPQP
+652 
-666 APPSPVTGEKS
+666 
-677 SDTAAPVQEK
+677 
-687 LPLTGTVVLD
+687 TGTVVLD

-712 VRSALEAAQDAGLEL
+712 VRGAVEAAQDAGLEL
-727 EPVGSGVARQ
+727 DAVGSGLARQ
-737 QSPAPG
+737 QTPAAG
-743 THVHAGSRVT
+743 AHVAAGARVT

>member
-1 MFVWGRIFLRE
+1 
-12 VEVVANDPR
+12 
-21 RFSMAT
+21 MASDST
-27 SPNPGNNPRLYLLG
+27 SGKNSRLYLLG
-41 AMLLLWCAVICGRL
+41 AILVLWCVAICGRL
-55 VYLQVFCYGNFVK
+55 VFLQIFSYGKFVK
-68 QAGHQQQRAIPLAP
+68 MAGHQQQRAISLSP
-82 KRGVIYDRA
+82 KRGDIYDRS
-91 GRELAMSVLVDS
+91 GNELAMSVQVDS
-103 AFAVPTEVKD
+103 AFAVPSEVKD

-123 ITGDD
+123 MAGDD
-128 ANVVLADCRAHKTFC
+128 PNVVLADCRAHKTFC
-143 WVARKASDETIGRI
+143 WVARKADDETIGRI

-162 QGIHFQKEPK
+162 QGIHFQKEPR
-172 RFFPAR
+172 RFYPAR

-201 FDERLRGRPGK
+201 FDDQLRGRAGK
-212 MSISVDARKK
+212 MFISVDARKQ
-222 WFSDVETQPQPGEN
+222 WFSDVEKQPEPGEG

-271 PHTGEILALANRP
+271 PHTGEILALANWP
-284 TFNPNLRK
+284 TFNPNQRK

-319 SAALEEKITNP
+319 SAALEEKVTNP
-330 DEVFDCQM
+330 NEIFDCQM
-338 GSIVYNGMRIRDAKP
+338 GSIVYNGMRIRDSKP

-370 AIKIALRL
+370 SIKIALRL

-389 YGFGQTTGIELPG
+389 FGFGQQTGIELPG
-402 ETRGLTKPPSRWSRV
+402 ETRGLTKPPSRWSKV

-431 PLQLAGLVST
+431 PLQLTGLVST

-454 AGTTQPQAMVQTVT
+454 AGTVQPASTPQMVA
-468 FHPAEGRRVISS
+468 FHPGNSHRVISS
-480 FTAAEMRSMMQK
+480 YTAAEMRAMMQK

-507 SAAGKTGTAQKVDPA
+507 SSAGKTGTAQKVDPA

-545 IVVAVIL
+545 VVVAVIL

-565 APVFRR
+565 APVFKR

-580 HVPHDLPLAPKHQL
+580 HVPHDLPLAPQHQL
-594 LLAQAKMKDKDLE
+594 LLATAKTRDQDLE

-622 VTADS
+622 VAGDTS
-627 AAAGKPSVARALLP
+627 EAAKPPSVARALLP
-641 ANAGAIGGPVV
+641 ATAG
-652 QASMREPVANGPQP
+652 SANGSLEQAAMRQP
-666 APPSPVTGEKS
+666 IAANESNLPPSQPKS
-677 SDTAAPVQEK
+677 SEAASGTP
-687 LPLTGTVVLD
+687 LPATGTVVLD
-697 VEQGGIEVPSFVGKT
+697 VEQGGIVVPSFMGKT
-712 VRSALEAAQDAGLEL
+712 VRNAVEAAQDAGLEL
-727 EPVGSGVARQ
+727 EPVGSGVGRQ
-737 QSPAPG
+737 QTPAAG
-743 THVHAGSRVT
+743 THVAAGSRVT

>member
-1 MFVWGRIFLRE
+1 M
-12 VEVVANDPR
+12 A
-21 RFSMAT
+21 FSDSTLARN
-27 SPNPGNNPRLYLLG
+27 SRLYLLA
-41 AMLLLWCAVICGRL
+41 AMLVFWCMAICARL
-55 VYLQVFCYGNFVK
+55 IYLQIFCYGSFVK
-68 QAGHQQQRAIPLAP
+68 QAEHQQQRAIPLTA

-91 GRELAMSVLVDS
+91 GRELAMSVMVDS

-113 LPTAVSLISR
+113 LPTAISLISR

-128 ANVVLADCRAHKTFC
+128 AHVVLADCRAHKTFC
-143 WVARKASDETIGRI
+143 WVARKADDETIERI

-172 RFFPAR
+172 RFYPAR
-178 DLAAQV
+178 ELAAQV
-184 LGSVGMEDSG
+184 LGSVGMEDTG
-194 QSGIEHE
+194 QSGIEHA
-201 FDERLRGRPGK
+201 FDEELSGRPGK
-212 MSISVDARKK
+212 MFISVDARRQ
-222 WFSDVETQPQPGEN
+222 WFSDIETQPEPGEN
-236 LVLTIDKNIQYIAEK
+236 IVLTIDKNIQYIAEK

-304 SYVYEP
+304 SDIYEP

-319 SAALEEKITNP
+319 SAALDQKLTNP
-330 DEVFDCQM
+330 DEIFDCQM
-338 GSIVYNGMRIRDAKP
+338 GSIVYNGMRIRDSKP

-378 GEDRF
+378 GDERF

-389 YGFGQTTGIELPG
+389 YGFGQQTGIELPG
-402 ETRGLTKPPSRWSRV
+402 ETRGMTKPPGRWSKV

-431 PLQLAGLVST
+431 PIQLTGLIST

-454 AGTTQPQAMVQTVT
+454 AGTVPPHGMLQTVA
-468 FHPAEGRRVISS
+468 FHPGPSHRVISP

-507 SAAGKTGTAQKVDPA
+507 SAAGKTGTAQKVDPN

-527 KTKYIGS
+527 KTKYVGS
-534 FAGFAPVNNPQ
+534 FAGFAPVNNPE

-552 DSAVGLHQGGQVS
+552 DSAVGPHQGGQVS
-565 APVFRR
+565 APVFHRVA
-571 ISQQVLEYL
+571 QQVLEYL
-580 HVPHDLPLAPKHQL
+580 HVPHDLPLSPKHQL
-594 LLAQAKMKDKDLE
+594 LLAQSKLNDKDLE

-613 PGEPLETAE
+613 PGEPLETAD
-622 VTADS
+622 ASDS
-627 AAAGKPSVARALLP
+627 SAPKPS
-641 ANAGAIGGPVV
+641 GAPSFSPPNTERGTNVV
-652 QASMREPVANGPQP
+652 QAAVRETLPNESSAVAPKQARPVELLPSTSP
-666 APPSPVTGEKS
+666 AEP
-677 SDTAAPVQEK
+677 K
-687 LPLTGTVVLD
+687 LPSSGTVVLD
-697 VEQGGIEVPSFVGKT
+697 VEQGGIEVPSFAGKT
-712 VRSALEAAQDAGLEL
+712 VRKALEAAQDAGLEL
-727 EPVGSGVARQ
+727 EVVGSGVARQ
-737 QSPAPG
+737 QTPVAG
-743 THVHAGSRVT
+743 THVPQGSSVT
-753 VQFGR
+753 VQFGP